1 MNYPAGDA
9 QPEGPQHGGPLIGG
23 SPPGAVQPGL
33 GPGGAPAAQPGGV
46 QPVVVQPG
54 VGPGGAQA
62 GQPLIGANPGEIRRK
77 KNRDREQPSQ
87 P

>member
-1 MNYPAGDA
+1 MNHPAGDA

-23 SPPGAVQPGL
+23 SPPGA
-33 GPGGAPAAQPGGV
+33 APPGGV
-46 QPVVVQPG
+46 QQGVVQPAVVQPG
-54 VGPGGAQA
+54 VGPGAAQA
-62 GQPLIGANPGEIRRK
+62 AQPFIGANPGEIRRK

>member
-1 MNYPAGDA
+1 MGFFAGFGFYE
-9 QPEGPQHGGPLIGG
+9 PTVVYI
-23 SPPGAVQPGL
+23 VW
-33 GPGGAPAAQPGGV
+33 PGGV

-87 P
+87 PWWNYRFLIS